1 MRWVQ
6 MHLVAACHLQCDRA
20 PDWPPRP
27 PCSCPSTQQ
36 VLEELER
43 DRLDQ
48 WRWQSFVGEE
58 AALECL
64 YAEAP
69 DTTCKRCLSKVGM
82 QMRVGGVHG
91 G

>member
-1 MRWVQ
+1 M
-6 MHLVAACHLQCDRA
+6 LD
-20 PDWPPRP
+20 
-27 PCSCPSTQQ
+27 Q
-36 VLEELER
+36 VER

-69 DTTCKRCLSKVGM
+69 DTTAKRCLSKV
-82 QMRVGGVHG
+82 RVGSG
-91 G
+91 GWSAVRGQANSEGSRVQRPRATT